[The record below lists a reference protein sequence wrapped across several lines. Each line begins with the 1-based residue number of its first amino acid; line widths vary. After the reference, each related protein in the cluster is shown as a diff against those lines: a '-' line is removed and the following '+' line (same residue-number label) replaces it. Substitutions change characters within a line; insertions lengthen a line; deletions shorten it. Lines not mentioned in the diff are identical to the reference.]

1 MTQRSKAR
9 QRVHTAGNG
18 GRDRVPTL
26 VRLTP
31 ELLCLPTVQCS
42 LPSKPYFFFFF
53 AFALQ
58 FQREVSFVT
67 VSTKFPNMA
76 FPNWHLSGQGIPIRN
91 FKKFL
96 KEAAEALQS
105 GCYAEVNMPCDSE
118 QGCRTASPV
127 PVSQDPEKGHTF
139 LFFQAL

>member
-1 MTQRSKAR
+1 MLTHCAVLPPFKA
-9 QRVHTAGNG
+9 
-18 GRDRVPTL
+18 L
-26 VRLTP
+26 
-31 ELLCLPTVQCS
+31 
-42 LPSKPYFFFFF
+42 FFFFF

-96 KEAAEALQS
+96 KEAAEAL
-105 GCYAEVNMPCDSE
+105 
-118 QGCRTASPV
+118 
-127 PVSQDPEKGHTF
+127 
-139 LFFQAL
+139 